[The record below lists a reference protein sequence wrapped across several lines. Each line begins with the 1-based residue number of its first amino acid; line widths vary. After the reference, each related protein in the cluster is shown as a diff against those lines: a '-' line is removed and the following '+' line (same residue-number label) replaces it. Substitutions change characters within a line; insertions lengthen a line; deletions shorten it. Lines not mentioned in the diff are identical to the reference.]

1 MAILPGGTRVH
12 TRSLT
17 TALTITNGENKP
29 PVLRATLIVESGT
42 CTVLGNFDYDGVAS
56 SAISLSTGQVD
67 TIFANG
73 PNAGL
78 DGITITPVGGT
89 TNIQLA
95 F

>member
-1 MAILPGGTRVH
+1 MAILPGSTRIH
-12 TRSLT
+12 TRALT
-17 TALTITNGENKP
+17 TALTISIAKDP

-42 CTVLGNFDYDGVAS
+42 CTVIGNFDYDGVAS
-56 SAISLSTGQVD
+56 SSISLTAGQVD

-78 DGITITPVGGT
+78 DGVTITPVGGT

>member
-1 MAILPGGTRVH
+1 MPILPGSTRIH
-12 TRSLT
+12 TRPLT
-17 TALTITNGENKP
+17 TPLTISIAKNP

-42 CTVLGNFDYDGVAS
+42 CSVIGNFDYDGVAS
-56 SAISLSTGQVD
+56 SAITLTAGQVD
-67 TIFANG
+67 TVFANG

-78 DGITITPVGGT
+78 DGLTITPIGGT

>member
-1 MAILPGGTRVH
+1 MLPGSTRIH
-12 TRSLT
+12 TRALT
-17 TALTITNGENKP
+17 TALTISISKGP

-42 CTVLGNFDYDGVAS
+42 CTILGNFDYDGVAS
-56 SAISLSTGQVD
+56 TPISLAEGQVD

-78 DGITITPVGGT
+78 DGLTITPVGGT